1 MKNRVAFIFAI
12 VFLFGLSLPA
22 QAAPELTITERIFNG
37 HKVIN
42 IVDDFL
48 AFWEK
53 AEGKSLR
60 LQRRLWRLMV
70 ESKHQNYFD
79 RAVFRNATAD
89 ERQALLDEFLSA
101 VPDKVESIRRLNAT
115 LLDWST
121 NPISDAIIKF
131 RSSAFFVNYK
141 QPSDIYFGLSLLQFD
156 GSVRAIGNDLGIPD
170 TLCLGADVLA
180 DYKPEQLTVAI
191 IHEFFH
197 LYHFS
202 FLLQHPDWFDIGSAH
217 ARLMIEGMAVAA
229 TEMANPGQMSLELH
243 LNFSQKEMAA
253 QEQEMESSARRY
265 LGLIRADARPEEYE
279 LWFADIETHEAPTR
293 GGYLLGYKVVKRLL
307 NIYGTD
313 QIPRIIRMSPA
324 ELRQHAEE
332 QLAAMSGN
340 PVLLI
345 SGDRD

>member
-1 MKNRVAFIFAI
+1 MRNRVAFIFAI
-12 VFLFGLSLPA
+12 VFLFGLFLPA
-22 QAAPELTITERIFNG
+22 QAAPELTITERILDR

-48 AFWEK
+48 AFWDK

-79 RAVFRNATAD
+79 RAVYRNATLE
-89 ERQALLDEFLSA
+89 ERQALLDEFLSV
-101 VPDKVESIRRLNAT
+101 VPDRIESIRRFNAT

-121 NPISDAIIKF
+121 NPIIDAVIRF
-131 RSSAFFVNYK
+131 RSSAFFRDYK

-156 GSVRAIGNDLGIPD
+156 GSVRAVGNDFGIPD

-180 DYKPEQLTVAI
+180 DYKPEQLRVAI

-197 LYHFS
+197 LYHFR
-202 FLLQHPDWFDIGSAH
+202 FLMQHPDWFDLGSAH
-217 ARLMIEGMAVAA
+217 ARLMIEGLAVAA
-229 TEMANPGQMSLELH
+229 TEIADMGQSSLELH
-243 LNFSQKEMAA
+243 LNFSQKEIAA

-265 LGLIRADARPEEYE
+265 LGLIRADAMPEEYE
-279 LWFADIETHEAPTR
+279 LWFADIETPDAPSR

-307 NIYGTD
+307 NIYGRD
-313 QIPRIIRMSPA
+313 QIIRIIRMSPA

-332 QLAAMSGN
+332 QLSAMSGN
-340 PVLLI
+340 AVLLI